1 MPKSALVWF
10 KDALKQKYAINFNMP
25 VILRKNNNK
34 CFFVDMLTGLFCH
47 LENNF
52 IFAYNKYLGTFLIK
66 KLQLWRTTIMTKK
79 WKAFIANA

>member
-1 MPKSALVWF
+1 
-10 KDALKQKYAINFNMP
+10 
-25 VILRKNNNK
+25 
-34 CFFVDMLTGLFCH
+34 MLTGLFCH